1 METQVMVLGNTLLVS
16 MGEEIDHHCSGRIKG
31 KIDAYLFEQPIQN
44 VIFDFSNTKFMDSSG
59 IGIVLGRYRLLK
71 GIGGTVKVIHISEA
85 HDRMF
90 QMSGV
95 YEMVEKAESTVDAL
109 QEEPGNAEA
118 ATKGEDYRRD
128 SAASGAK
135 RGEEPHTGCEKE
147 EKTDETEAVSE
158 AGSPVGE

>member
-1 METQVMVLGNTLLVS
+1 METQVMILGNTLLVS

-71 GIGGTVKVIHISEA
+71 GIGGSVKVIHISEA

-95 YEMVEKAESTVDAL
+95 YEMVEKAESTVEAL
-109 QEEPGNAEA
+109 KDEP
-118 ATKGEDYRRD
+118 
-128 SAASGAK
+128 
-135 RGEEPHTGCEKE
+135 EPS
-147 EKTDETEAVSE
+147 DETGKKEAEKDESETVSE
-158 AGSPVGE
+158 TGSPVGE